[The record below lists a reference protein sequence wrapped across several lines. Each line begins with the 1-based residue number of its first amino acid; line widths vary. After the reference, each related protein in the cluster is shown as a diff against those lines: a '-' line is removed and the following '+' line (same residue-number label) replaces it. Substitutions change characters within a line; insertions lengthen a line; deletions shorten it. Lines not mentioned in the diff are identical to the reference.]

1 MTSNNKYGSLLGYM
15 KKEPTDMNELKK
27 VVRGKD
33 MDSLLYDLLTTVSP
47 HGKEASIV
55 NIILGAI
62 SKKDIEAQYPAV
74 ELEMALDSLRNI
86 RNELLANTD
95 WCALSDVTMSDDMK
109 TYRQKLRDITKGLDT
124 VDKVNKVTMP
134 TKPE

>member
-1 MTSNNKYGSLLGYM
+1 MI
-15 KKEPTDMNELKK
+15 ERAILKINPK
-27 VVRGKD
+27 AEFSINADDIDNIEWHNG
-33 MDSLLYDLLTTVSP
+33 TTP
-47 HGKEASIV
+47 
-55 NIILGAI
+55 I

>member
-1 MTSNNKYGSLLGYM
+1 MI
-15 KKEPTDMNELKK
+15 ERAILKINPK
-27 VVRGKD
+27 A
-33 MDSLLYDLLTTVSP
+33 
-47 HGKEASIV
+47 EFSINDNDID
-55 NIILGAI
+55 NIIWHNGTTPI
-62 SKKDIEAQYPAV
+62 SKKDIEAQLSAV

-109 TYRQKLRDITKGLDT
+109 TYRQKLRDITEGLDT

-134 TKPE
+134 TKP